1 MVVMMYVP
9 LDAENETATTTTD
22 PATTLPSTRGRS
34 PRQDAHFHAH
44 PIDLPA
50 MNVEMHSSYFA
61 DVGFPT
67 CPSAYDLPVDDG
79 AGTNGS
85 LGLAYQSMFAQRIA
99 SAERRIHQSDAYTVR
114 CIATIHLTLYM

>member
-85 LGLAYQSMFAQRIA
+85 LVPRDCSHRLPAADRAFGHCLSQLPSV
-99 SAERRIHQSDAYTVR
+99 E
-114 CIATIHLTLYM
+114 